1 MSQKIKDYQIS
12 LKDLLEAG
20 CHFGHQARRWNPK
33 MEPYIY
39 LKREGVHI
47 FDLAITAQKLKEAME
62 YVRDLVA
69 QRKTVIFVGTKR
81 QAVSIVKEE
90 AEKAGAPYVAIRWLG
105 GTITNWDQVSKSI
118 EKLRDLTEKKAAGE
132 FKKYTKKENILIDR
146 DIARLEKFLGGLRDI
161 KGIPEAVFVVDVKKE
176 HAVVKEARVKGVTV
190 IGMVDTNADPE
201 MADYVIPANDDA
213 VSSIKLI
220 VAKMAEA
227 FADGKALQGKVKF
240 KETKKAAKKTVKKGK

>member
-33 MEPYIY
+33 MKPYIY

-81 QAVSIVKEE
+81 QASSIVKEE

-105 GTITNWDQVSKSI
+105 GTMTNWDQVSKSI

-132 FKKYTKKENILIDR
+132 FKKYTKKENVLIDR

-176 HAVVKEARVKGVTV
+176 HAVVKEAKVKGVTV
-190 IGMVDTNADPE
+190 IGMVDTNADPDTV
-201 MADYVIPANDDA
+201 DYAIPANDDA
-213 VSSIKLI
+213 VSSIKLV

-227 FADGKALQGKVKF
+227 FADGKALQGRV
-240 KETKKAAKKTVKKGK
+240 TKTVKKGK

>member
-69 QRKTVIFVGTKR
+69 ERKTVIFVGTKR
-81 QAVSIVKEE
+81 QATSIVKEE

-105 GTITNWDQVSKSI
+105 GTMTNWDQVSKSI

-227 FADGKALQGKVKF
+227 FADGKALQGRARS

>member
-69 QRKTVIFVGTKR
+69 ERKTVIFVGTKR
-81 QAVSIVKEE
+81 QATSIVKEE

-105 GTITNWDQVSKSI
+105 GTMTNWDQVSKSI

-227 FADGKALQGKVKF
+227 FADGKALQGRVRS
-240 KETKKAAKKTVKKGK
+240 KETEKSAKKTAKKGK